1 MFACHATNATAQIMN
16 DTRFVRYWY
25 MGGRDAKLK
34 NQPTKELADGAKI
47 ETTGIEVKGKIV
59 EAVEAAKKSASN

>member
-1 MFACHATNATAQIMN
+1 
-16 DTRFVRYWY
+16 

-47 ETTGIEVKGKIV
+47 KTTGIEVKGKIV